1 MGGRF
6 LTASFLGGLHAF
18 CVANFCPDQCCL
30 LGLAAGLQL
39 GFVCW
44 CSIFQ
49 VSLVKVF
56 RLFLG
61 EIVFVV
67 CLCLAAVDRGVCG
80 QLLLATCGLS
90 LVLAACRTRHP
101 NNQVSFLVWLLCF
114 VLWVGLFGLVCLAC
128 RVVAIGH
135 SRAVCLAARCF

>member
-6 LTASFLGGLHAF
+6 LTASFLGGLRAF
-18 CVANFCPDQCCL
+18 CVANFRPDQCCL
-30 LGLAAGLQL
+30 LGLAAGLRL
-39 GFVCW
+39 GFARW

-49 VSLVKVF
+49 VSLVEVF
-56 RLFLG
+56 CSFLG
-61 EIVFVV
+61 VIVFVV
-67 CLCLAAVDRGVCG
+67 CLCLAAVDRGVCD
-80 QLLLATCGLS
+80 QLLLATCGLQ
-90 LVLAACRTRHP
+90 LVLAACHTRHP
-101 NNQVSFLVWLLCF
+101 NNQALFLVWLLCF